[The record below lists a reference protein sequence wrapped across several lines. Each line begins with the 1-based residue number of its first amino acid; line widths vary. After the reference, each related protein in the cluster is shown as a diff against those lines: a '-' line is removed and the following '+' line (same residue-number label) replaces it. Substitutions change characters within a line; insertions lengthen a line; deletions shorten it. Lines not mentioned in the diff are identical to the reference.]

1 MLKSRFAALFAV
13 AVLIAFMC
21 VSCKDNTLPPELP
34 IDDTG
39 VTENTDVSDIG
50 KEQNQE
56 ITELPD
62 TPDVQTPEKEDET
75 QQQETPVQQVTQ
87 YSVSDITDIRTF
99 DGSKYS
105 VFELFKADG
114 TPVSGIIDI
123 DGNILCAEEN
133 SYFVWCDYHGW
144 ISTASNLEELPALDG
159 YTFGQCGHG
168 GSIPSV
174 GIYNVNAEKRYLTG
188 YGEGSMWVTETEE
201 FSELAPYIIYSGELT
216 VDDGYGN
223 ATEEFMQYFDE
234 HFWGGEG
241 FEFEFIN
248 VRGNTVSLGYCSN
261 VPYSFTNGYIA
272 FMRDGKYGYA
282 DEYGEAVTAFIYDDA
297 ETAYDGFAWVCENGK
312 WQTVNLER
320 N

>member
-1 MLKSRFAALFAV
+1 MLKNKIAVLLAV
-13 AVLIAFMC
+13 AVSAVFVC
-21 VSCKDNTLPPELP
+21 VSCRDNTLPPELP
-34 IDDTG
+34 PDNTEI
-39 VTENTDVSDIG
+39 TENTDVSDVG
-50 KEQNQE
+50 EEQNQE

-62 TPDVQTPEKEDET
+62 IPDVQVPEKEDET
-75 QQQETPVQQVTQ
+75 QQQENPVQPAIQ

-144 ISTASNLEELPALDG
+144 ISTASNTEDLPELDG

-168 GSIPSV
+168 GSVPSV
-174 GIYNVNAEKRYLTG
+174 GIYNVNTEKRYLTG
-188 YGEGSMWVTETEE
+188 YGEGSMFVTETES
-201 FSELAPYIIYSGELT
+201 FPDLSPYIVYRGELT
-216 VDDGYGN
+216 IDDGNGN
-223 ATEEFMQYFDE
+223 ASEEFMQYFDE
-234 HFWGGEG
+234 RFWGGEG
-241 FEFEFIN
+241 FEFEFTD
-248 VRGNTVSLGYCSN
+248 VRGNPASLGVCSN
-261 VPYSFTNGYIA
+261 VPHSFTNGYIA
-272 FMRDGKYGYA
+272 FMRDGKYGYL
-282 DEYGEAVTAFIYDDA
+282 DEYGEEMTGFIYDDA

-312 WQTVNLER
+312 WQTVNLQR